1 MTKFKLK
8 SKFKPCGDQPQ
19 AIESLVQAFKA
30 KEKFQ
35 TLLGVTGSGKTFTM
49 ANVIQKMGKK
59 TLVLAPNK
67 TLAAQL
73 YGEFREFF
81 PENAVEFFVSYYD
94 YYQPEAYVPGSDTY
108 IEKDASIND
117 KIDKLR
123 HSATRSLL
131 SREDVIV
138 IASVSCIYGI
148 GDPAE
153 YESQKITIFTGDTLD
168 RDKLLKDLVNVQY
181 ERNDFDFSRGKFR
194 VRGDVVE
201 VFPASEDSN
210 VIRIEFFGD
219 EVEGLSWVDPL
230 RGNVLEQV
238 GKITI
243 FPKSHYVVG
252 DEKLKKAI
260 TTIKEELRST
270 LTDLEK
276 QGKLVEKQRLEG
288 RTLLDLEMLEEMGF
302 CSGIENYSRHLT
314 GLPPGA
320 PPPTLLD
327 YFRKNFLLIIDESHI
342 TIPQVGGMY
351 NGDRSRKEN
360 LVNYGFRLPSAL
372 DNRPLKFDE
381 FIEKTDQVLFVSA
394 TPAAFELE
402 QTKGEFVEQIIRPTG
417 LLDPIIEVR
426 NAKNQ
431 VDEMLVEAKKI
442 IKQGERV
449 LITTL
454 TKKLAEELTKYFKS
468 LGLKIRYLHSD
479 VATIERMEIIQ
490 DLRKGVFDILVGIN
504 LLREGLDI
512 PEVSLVGIL
521 DADKEGFLRSERSL
535 IQTIGRAARNSRGR
549 VILFAYKETGSM
561 KKAILE
567 TNRRRKIQEQSNID
581 NNITPATISKAIQG
595 GVLETLRGVK
605 EEGRKFRKKELE
617 FKGEISPEKIQERII
632 LLKDMMKK
640 ASRDLAFEEAAA
652 YRDEIKE
659 LSDALLLL

>member
-1 MTKFKLK
+1 MKFKLK

-19 AIESLVQAFKA
+19 AIESLTEAFKA

-81 PENAVEFFVSYYD
+81 PDNAVEFFVSYYD

-117 KIDKLR
+117 EIDKLR

-138 IASVSCIYGI
+138 VASVSCIYGI

-219 EVEGLSWVDPL
+219 EVEGISWVDPL

-238 GKITI
+238 TKITI

-260 TTIKEELRST
+260 FTIKEELRSR
-270 LTDLEK
+270 LVDLEK

-327 YFRKNFLLIIDESHI
+327 YFRKNFLLIVDESHI

-394 TPAAFELE
+394 TPAAYELE

-431 VDEMLVEAKKI
+431 VDEMLVEAKKT
-442 IKQGERV
+442 IKRGERV

-535 IQTIGRAARNSRGR
+535 IQTIGRAARNSQGR
-549 VILFAYKETGSM
+549 VILFAYNETGSM

-567 TNRRRKIQEQSNID
+567 TNRRRKIQEQSNLK
-581 NNITPATISKAIQG
+581 NNITPQTISKEIQG

-617 FKGEISPEKIQERII
+617 FKGEISPEKIQERIK

>member
-1 MTKFKLK
+1 MKFKLK

-19 AIESLVQAFKA
+19 AIESLTKAFKA

-81 PENAVEFFVSYYD
+81 PDNAVEFFVSYYD

-117 KIDKLR
+117 EIDKLR

-138 IASVSCIYGI
+138 VASVSCIYGI

-219 EVEGLSWVDPL
+219 EVEGISWVDPL

-238 GKITI
+238 TKITI

-260 TTIKEELRST
+260 FTIKEELRSR
-270 LTDLEK
+270 LVDLEK

-327 YFRKNFLLIIDESHI
+327 YFRKNFLLIVDESHI

-394 TPAAFELE
+394 TPAAYELE

-431 VDEMLVEAKKI
+431 VDEMLVEAKKT
-442 IKQGERV
+442 IKRGERV

-535 IQTIGRAARNSRGR
+535 IQTIGRAARNSQGR
-549 VILFAYKETGSM
+549 VILFAYNETGSM

-567 TNRRRKIQEQSNID
+567 TNRRRKIQEQSNLK
-581 NNITPATISKAIQG
+581 NNITPQTISKEIQG

-617 FKGEISPEKIQERII
+617 FKGEISPEKIQERIK